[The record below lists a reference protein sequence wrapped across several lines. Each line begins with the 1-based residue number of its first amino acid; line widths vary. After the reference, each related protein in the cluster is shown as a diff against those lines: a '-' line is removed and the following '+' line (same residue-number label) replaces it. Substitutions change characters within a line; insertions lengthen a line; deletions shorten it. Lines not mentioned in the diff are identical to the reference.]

1 MRYQPFLFK
10 AAICFLLFTLKS
22 IANPHKCCEAPGG
35 ATVPK
40 ILVSLPF
47 FTKSNVLEFVYF
59 LQNQAVVAKF
69 RIQSLAAY
77 PDLSRNLA

>member
-1 MRYQPFLFK
+1 MRYQPFLFN
-10 AAICFLLFTLKS
+10 AATCFLFLTPKS

-47 FTKSNVLEFVYF
+47 LTKSNVLELVYF
-59 LQNQAVVAKF
+59 LQNLAVVAKL
-69 RIQSLAAY
+69 RIQSLDAY